1 MAMNETILKI
11 LRDYG
16 DGKITIEEANEKLAA
31 AGSNVHLDP
40 NKPGNAML
48 DTGTGTLDPVTVVDG
63 KLTHPAGIPRQ
74 DEVIYD
80 GKVWWLDDDQM
91 TLIPKEEKEPWWVPY
106 HTYHGLVDDWHDELP
121 KYIPD
126 KDMMHRPKYANQT
139 VTKGALRYIYDE
151 NGDAHYEPKS
161 MFDYDKDHG
170 RV

>member
-1 MAMNETILKI
+1 MSDTVLEI

-16 DGKITIEEANEKLAA
+16 AGKLTVEEANQKLKD
-31 AGSNVHLDP
+31 AGSNVYLNP

-48 DTGTGTLDPVTVVDG
+48 DTGTGSLDPVTVVDG

-74 DEVIYD
+74 DEVIYE

-91 TLIPKEEKEPWWVPY
+91 TLIPKEEKEPWWVKY
-106 HTYHGLVDDWHDELP
+106 HTYHGLVPWQEEID

-126 KDMMHRPKYANQT
+126 KDMMYRPKYANQK
-139 VTKGALRYIYDE
+139 VVKGHLRYIYDAE
-151 NGDAHYEPKS
+151 GNAHYEPES
-161 MFDYDKDHG
+161 MFEYDQDHG